1 MADGD
6 VPDDDMN
13 ENLFPFQRRDG
24 GLPSDDAEKLLRGES
39 PAAGSAPEA
48 HAVADVLAALCQPAQ
63 RGELA
68 GEKAA
73 VAAFVAAKEK
83 ALAPDEPRR
92 RSVRSALTGAKLAV
106 AAVAGSLA
114 LGGVAAAA
122 CTGSLPAPFQDVA
135 HTLGAPGAEP
145 DGVAGSAD
153 PSGSDT
159 PTTSASAAPSG
170 SHEPGAD
177 HRRGHGPSGFALCWF
192 VVQKADGAAGGP
204 WADHTD
210 GGTVTTDGSG
220 DEHGRGEWSA
230 ALAKLQATAAANG
243 QTVLDYCTTL
253 LAGHTAKPHP
263 TKHADKHGK
272 NDQGSHDSQ
281 GSSGRGHG
289 SSGPGSDGHSSGSGS
304 GGHGSDGQGSNSQGS
319 DGHGSGSGSGDGQP
333 PSGTGH

>member
-1 MADGD
+1 MTDGD

-24 GLPSDDAEKLLRGES
+24 GLPSDDVEKLLRGQS
-39 PAAGSAPEA
+39 PAAGSTPEA

-73 VAAFVAAKEK
+73 VAAFVAAKEE
-83 ALAPDEPRR
+83 ALAPDETRR
-92 RSVRSALTGAKLAV
+92 RSVLSALTGAKLAV

-122 CTGSLPAPFQDVA
+122 CTGTLPGPFQDVA

-153 PSGSDT
+153 PIGSGT
-159 PTTSASAAPSG
+159 PTASAAATASG
-170 SHEPGAD
+170 SHQPGAD
-177 HRRGHGPSGFALCWF
+177 HPPGHGPSAFAICWF
-192 VVQKADGAAGGP
+192 VVQKAGGAAGGP

-210 GGTVTTDGSG
+210 GGTVTPDDGNG
-220 DEHGRGEWSA
+220 DGRDDHGRGEWSA
-230 ALAKLQATAAANG
+230 AFAKLQATAAASG

-253 LAGHTAKPHP
+253 LATHTAKPHP

-272 NDQGSHDSQ
+272 NDQGSHDAQ
-281 GSSGRGHG
+281 GSSGRGH
-289 SSGPGSDGHSSGSGS
+289 SS
-304 GGHGSDGQGSNSQGS
+304 N
-319 DGHGSGSGSGDGQP
+319 
-333 PSGTGH
+333 